1 LRAGRFAAFFATFF
15 AGRFAAFFAGR
26 FAAFFAGRF
35 AAFFAGRFAAFFAGR
50 FAAFFATFF
59 AGRFAAFLTVRF
71 TAFFA
76 TFFAGRFAA
85 FLTVRLTAFLATLRT
100 ALFAGA
106 FLAAFF
112 TAATFASRVVGPGSV
127 AGTCSRTLT
136 ENIVKFV
143 HIHVGV
149 SFRVARVLC
158 DALFFR
164 ATTQLDSPDWSLC
177 ATSDII
183 LHYD

>member
-1 LRAGRFAAFFATFF
+1 MRAGRFAAFFATFF

-35 AAFFAGRFAAFFAGR
+35 TAFFAA
-50 FAAFFATFF
+50 FF

-71 TAFFA
+71 TAF
-76 TFFAGRFAA
+76 
-85 FLTVRLTAFLATLRT
+85 LATLRT
-100 ALFAGA
+100 AFFAGA

-112 TAATFASRVVGPGSV
+112 TAATFASRVVGPSSV

-136 ENIVKFV
+136 ENMVKFV

-158 DALFFR
+158 DALFFSGKNTIR
-164 ATTQLDSPDWSLC
+164 
-177 ATSDII
+177 
-183 LHYD
+183 